1 MVPVPNVTRADV
13 VAAARN
19 PLAFIAARWTP
30 DPRTVRRAAL
40 AALVMSVVIVVTG
53 GAVRLTGSGLGCPTW
68 PKCTDD
74 SLTTTSAMGFHGAI
88 EFGNRMLTY
97 VLCAA
102 VGWAI
107 IAARSQKPWRRG
119 LTRLGWAQFWIVMS
133 NAVLGGIVVL
143 VGLNP
148 YTVAAHF
155 LLSSALIAVATLM
168 WQRSREGDAEPK
180 PLVGKAVQQLVWF
193 LVTASVLL
201 IAVGTVVTGAG
212 PHAGDSKE
220 VDRIPIDWETVAKL
234 HAVLA
239 WIVVTLTF
247 ALWFVLKAVD
257 APKGPL
263 DRTRDLFLI
272 LLSQGVIGYVQYF
285 TNLPRPWSPST
296 CSARA
301 WCGSACCGCCCRSAS
316 GRRSS
321 PTCPARRWNSRS
333 PRAREA
339 SPVRNG
345 SPVAGHQVVD
355 RRAQIGPGQLR
366 PPAEPIAL
374 HGGGGRDRIVVTPPY
389 DVRYDLH
396 RGAERGQQVEGLALG
411 DQAAVPAG
419 DRRAGEGGQAH
430 VDPAVLEP
438 ELRLVDGRPPEVPLV
453 PYDELGQLLV
463 RHLREQV
470 LR

>member
-1 MVPVPNVTRADV
+1 MVPVPKLTRTDAQ
-13 VAAARN
+13 AALRN
-19 PLAFIAARWTP
+19 PLAFIAERWTP
-30 DPRTVRRAAL
+30 HPRTVQRAAL
-40 AALVMSVVIVVTG
+40 AALVMGVIIVVTG

-68 PKCTDD
+68 PTCTDD
-74 SLTTTSAMGFHGAI
+74 SLTTTGAMGLHGAI

-119 LTRLGWAQFWIVMS
+119 LTRLGWAQFWVVMG

-155 LLSSALIAVATLM
+155 LLSTALMAVATVM
-168 WQRSREGDAEPK
+168 WQRTREGDGAPR

-193 LVTASVLL
+193 LVAASVLL

-212 PHAGDSKE
+212 PHAGDSSE

-263 DRTRDLFLI
+263 NRTRELFVV
-272 LLSQGVIGYVQYF
+272 LLAQGALGYVQYF
-285 TNLPRPWSPST
+285 THLP
-296 CSARA
+296 
-301 WCGSACCGCCCRSAS
+301 
-316 GRRSS
+316 
-321 PTCPARRWNSRS
+321 
-333 PRAREA
+333 EA
-339 SPVRNG
+339 LV
-345 SPVAGHQVVD
+345 
-355 RRAQIGPGQLR
+355 
-366 PPAEPIAL
+366 AL
-374 HGGGGRDRIVVTPPY
+374 HM
-389 DVRYDLH
+389 
-396 RGAERGQQVEGLALG
+396 LG
-411 DQAAVPAG
+411 SSVMWIW
-419 DRRAGEGGQAH
+419 
-430 VDPAVLEP
+430 VL
-438 ELRLVDGRPPEVPLV
+438 RV
-453 PYDELGQLLV
+453 LLS
-463 RHLREQV
+463 LRERPDV
-470 LR
+470 TAALPGPTTETPIGTHA

>member
-1 MVPVPNVTRADV
+1 MHKRPAYHGPVPKLTPTD
-13 VAAARN
+13 AAAALRN
-19 PLAFIAARWTP
+19 PLSFIAARWTP

-40 AALVMSVVIVVTG
+40 AALVMSVILVVTG

-68 PKCTDD
+68 PTCTDD
-74 SLTTTSAMGFHGAI
+74 SLTTTRAMGFHGVI

-107 IAARSQKPWRRG
+107 IAARAQKPWRRS
-119 LTRLGWAQFWIVMS
+119 LTRLGWAQFWVVMG

-155 LLSSALIAVATLM
+155 LLTTALITVATVM
-168 WQRSREGDAEPK
+168 WQRTGEGDGVPR

-193 LVTASVLL
+193 LVAASVLL

-212 PHAGDSKE
+212 PHAGDSTE
-220 VDRIPIDWETVAKL
+220 VKRIPIDWETVSKL

-272 LLSQGVIGYVQYF
+272 LLAQGVIGYVQYF
-285 TNLPRPWSPST
+285 THLPEVLVGLHML
-296 CSARA
+296 
-301 WCGSACCGCCCRSAS
+301 GSGLV
-316 GRRSS
+316 
-321 PTCPARRWNSRS
+321 W
-333 PRAREA
+333 
-339 SPVRNG
+339 
-345 SPVAGHQVVD
+345 
-355 RRAQIGPGQLR
+355 IGVLR
-366 PPAEPIAL
+366 VL
-374 HGGGGRDRIVVTPPY
+374 
-389 DVRYDLH
+389 
-396 RGAERGQQVEGLALG
+396 LALRERPQAVPDVPG
-411 DQAAVPAG
+411 PTAEAAVAT
-419 DRRAGEGGQAH
+419 RA
-430 VDPAVLEP
+430 
-438 ELRLVDGRPPEVPLV
+438 
-453 PYDELGQLLV
+453 
-463 RHLREQV
+463 
-470 LR
+470 

>member
-1 MVPVPNVTRADV
+1 MDGVPNVTRADA
-13 VAAARN
+13 VAAVRN

-30 DPRTVRRAAL
+30 TPRTVQRAAL

-74 SLTTTSAMGFHGAI
+74 SLTTTSAMGVHGMI

-107 IAARSQKPWRRG
+107 IAARSEKPYRRS

-133 NAVLGGIVVL
+133 NAILGGIVVL

-155 LLSSALIAVATLM
+155 LLSSGLIAVATVM
-168 WQRSREGDAEPK
+168 WQRTREGDGAAR
-180 PLVGKAVQQLVWF
+180 PLVGKPVQQMVWF
-193 LVTASVLL
+193 LVLASVLL
-201 IAVGTVVTGAG
+201 IAVGTVVTGSG
-212 PHAGDSKE
+212 PHAGDSSE
-220 VDRIPIDWETVAKL
+220 VERMPLDWETVSKL

-263 DRTRDLFLI
+263 DRTRELFLI

-285 TNLPRPWSPST
+285 TNLPEALVALHMLGSGLVWIGVLRVLLAMRERPQAEVQLPGPAQS
-296 CSARA
+296 
-301 WCGSACCGCCCRSAS
+301 GSAVG
-316 GRRSS
+316 
-321 PTCPARRWNSRS
+321 
-333 PRAREA
+333 
-339 SPVRNG
+339 
-345 SPVAGHQVVD
+345 AGV
-355 RRAQIGPGQLR
+355 
-366 PPAEPIAL
+366 
-374 HGGGGRDRIVVTPPY
+374 
-389 DVRYDLH
+389 
-396 RGAERGQQVEGLALG
+396 
-411 DQAAVPAG
+411 
-419 DRRAGEGGQAH
+419 
-430 VDPAVLEP
+430 
-438 ELRLVDGRPPEVPLV
+438 
-453 PYDELGQLLV
+453 
-463 RHLREQV
+463 
-470 LR
+470 